1 MSKIPYT
8 GKSQQAR
15 QGQPAQNVPAD
26 PLAPAENLSPENL
39 PAENPLLEDPD
50 ALAARLAES
59 EDFVRNNR
67 NMLLGLLAAV
77 VLAVVGAFGFY
88 TWRNQQDEKAQASMF
103 RAVNHWEADSLNKAI
118 KGDGKAPGL
127 VTVTQ
132 EYGSTKAG
140 KLANFYTGVA
150 SLKQGK
156 YKEALDYLE
165 DFSSDDYLVQSR
177 AYALMGDAQL
187 ELNKPKEAADL
198 YAKANEYFSPG
209 YLLKEGVARELA
221 KDNEGAV
228 KAYDRI
234 INEFPTAQEVAEARQ
249 YKAKLEGAK

>member
-15 QGQPAQNVPAD
+15 QGQPVQNVSAD
-26 PLAPAENLSPENL
+26 PLAPAENLAP
-39 PAENPLLEDPD
+39 ENPLLEDPD

-67 NMLLGLLAAV
+67 NLLLGILAVV

-88 TWRNQQDEKAQASMF
+88 YWRNTQDAKAQASMF

-127 VTVTQ
+127 TTVAN
-132 EYGSTKAG
+132 EYGNTKAG
-140 KLANFYTGVA
+140 NLANFYAGVA

-156 YKEALDYLE
+156 FKEALDYLE

-198 YAKANEYFSPG
+198 YAKAADHNANEYFSPG
-209 YLLKEGVARELA
+209 YLLKEATARELA

-234 INEFPTAQEVAEARQ
+234 INEFPSAQEVAEARQ

>member
-15 QGQPAQNVPAD
+15 QGQPAQNVSAD
-26 PLAPAENLSPENL
+26 PLAPAENLSS
-39 PAENPLLEDPD
+39 ENPLLEDPD
-50 ALAARLAES
+50 ALAARLVES
-59 EDFVRNNR
+59 ENFVRNHR
-67 NMLLGLLAAV
+67 NALLTLLAV
-77 VLAVVGAFGFY
+77 VVVAVVGAFAFY
-88 TWRNQQDEKAQASMF
+88 TWRTTQNEKAQASMF
-103 RAVNHWEADSLNKAI
+103 RAVNYWEADSLNKAV

-127 VTVTQ
+127 TTVAN

-140 KLANFYTGVA
+140 NLANFYAGVA
-150 SLKQGK
+150 ALKQGK
-156 YKEALDYLE
+156 FKEALDYLE

-198 YAKANEYFSPG
+198 YAKDADHNANEYFSPG
-209 YLLKEGVARELA
+209 YLLKEGTARELA
-221 KDNEGAV
+221 NDNEGAL

-234 INEFPTAQEVAEARQ
+234 ITEFPTAQEVAEARQ
-249 YKAKLEGAK
+249 LKAKLEGAK

>member
-15 QGQPAQNVPAD
+15 QGQPVENVSAD
-26 PLAPAENLSPENL
+26 PLAPAENL
-39 PAENPLLEDPD
+39 PAENPLMEDPD
-50 ALAARLAES
+50 ALAARLVES

-67 NMLLGLLAAV
+67 NVLLGLLAAV
-77 VLAVVGAFGFY
+77 VLAVVGGFGYY
-88 TWRNQQDEKAQASMF
+88 TWRNTQNAKAQNSMF
-103 RAVNHWEADSLNKAI
+103 RAVNHWEADSLSQAL

-127 VTVTQ
+127 NTVTK
-132 EYGSTKAG
+132 EYASTKAG
-140 KLANFYTGVA
+140 NLANFYAGVA
-150 SLKQGK
+150 ALKQGK
-156 YKEALDYLE
+156 FKEALDDLE

-198 YAKANEYFSPG
+198 YAKAADHNANEYFSPT
-209 YLLKEGVARELA
+209 YLLKEATARELA
-221 KDNEGAV
+221 KDPEGAA

-234 INEFPTAQEVAEARQ
+234 IGEYPTAQEVAEARQ
-249 YKAKLEGAK
+249 FRARLAN

>member
-15 QGQPAQNVPAD
+15 QGQVPQNENVSAD
-26 PLAPAENLSPENL
+26 PLAAAENL

-50 ALAARLAES
+50 AS

-67 NMLLGLLAAV
+67 NLLLSILAVV

-88 TWRNQQDEKAQASMF
+88 TWRNQQDSKAQASMF
-103 RAVNHWEADSLNKAI
+103 RAVNNWEADSLNKAV

-127 VTVTQ
+127 TTVAS

-140 KLANFYTGVA
+140 NLANFYAGVA
-150 SLKQGK
+150 ALKQGR
-156 YKEALDYLE
+156 YKEALDDLE

-177 AYALMGDAQL
+177 AYSLMGDAQL

-198 YAKANEYFSPG
+198 YAKAADHNANEFFSPA
-209 YLLKEGVARELA
+209 YLMKEGTARELA
-221 KDNEGAV
+221 KDTEGAL

-234 INEFPTAQEVAEARQ
+234 ITEYPTAQEVGEARQ
-249 YKAKLEGAK
+249 YKAKLEK